1 MDLLGVLDQFG
12 FLSPVVLG
20 ERAGCISVMLVA
32 AWYPERVGRVV
43 LVDPTLASV
52 GDDVRALSLRECP
65 PDWRALRAR
74 VGCEV
79 RELSDGPSLVALVK
93 TFLEAPLP

>member
-20 ERAGCISVMLVA
+20 ERRGCTSVMLVA

-52 GDDVRALSLRECP
+52 GDDVRALSLRDCP

-74 VGCEV
+74 MACEV
-79 RELSDGPSLVALVK
+79 LELTDDASLLARVK